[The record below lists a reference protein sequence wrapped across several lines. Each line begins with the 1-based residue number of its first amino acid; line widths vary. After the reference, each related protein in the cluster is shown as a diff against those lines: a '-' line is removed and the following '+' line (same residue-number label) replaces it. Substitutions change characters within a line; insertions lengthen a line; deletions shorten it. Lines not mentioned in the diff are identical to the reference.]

1 MKKAIVLAT
10 ALISLSASAHAANLT
25 GKWSGKGAAVDHQGK
40 TISCESVVLTIS
52 QTAAALSVGS
62 DFTCEGQKFSF
73 PGNVE
78 IRGND
83 LFDKG
88 VKAGTISASALVLTV
103 KDKSFII
110 QSNASFNDK
119 AMNLRA
125 VVSVAN
131 NPANPVLKF
140 ESALKR

>member
-1 MKKAIVLAT
+1 MKKAVILAS
-10 ALISLSASAHAANLT
+10 ALIALSASAQAASLT

-40 TISCESVVLTIS
+40 TIACESVVLTIT
-52 QTAAALSVGS
+52 QTASALSVGS

-78 IRGND
+78 IRGHE

-88 VKAGTISASALVLTV
+88 MKAGTISATALALTI
-103 KDKSFII
+103 KDRNFIL
-110 QSNASFNDK
+110 QSNASFTDN

-125 VVSVAN
+125 VVSVAS
-131 NPANPVLKF
+131 NPAKPVLKF

>member
-1 MKKAIVLAT
+1 MKQAIILAST
-10 ALISLSASAHAANLT
+10 LLALSASAQAANLT

-40 TISCESVVLTIS
+40 TIACESVVLTITH
-52 QTAAALSVGS
+52 TAAALSVGS

-73 PGNVE
+73 PGNAE
-78 IRGND
+78 IRGGD

-88 VKAGTISASALVLTV
+88 VKAGTISANALTLTV
-103 KDKSFII
+103 KDKGFVLAT
-110 QSNASFNDK
+110 NASFTDT

-125 VVSVAN
+125 VVSTAAN
-131 NPANPVLKF
+131 PTTPVLKF